1 MKMNVSN
8 VKIQKILKASKTAG
22 SIVKFAKIFLIVM
35 SVVTIVCG
43 CGFIGTKNYLDQRLA
58 QALAEGEVTADELFV
73 NVGGFL
79 EGALNLAK
87 VDSVS
92 LTLGVY
98 MIVMGIVLIGF
109 SIIMHF
115 LAKVFTDI
123 RESYSPFRPEIVKSL
138 KVVFV
143 LTTLFA
149 LRSSLLMGV
158 IIGFSMW
165 CVLHIF
171 EYGCELQRQSD
182 ETL

>member
-8 VKIQKILKASKTAG
+8 VKIQKIQKASKTAG
-22 SIVKFAKIFLIVM
+22 SIVKFAKIFFIVM

-98 MIVMGIVLIGF
+98 MIGF

>member
-8 VKIQKILKASKTAG
+8 VKIQKIQKASKTAG
-22 SIVKFAKIFLIVM
+22 SIVKFAKIFFIVM

-43 CGFIGTKNYLDQRLA
+43 KNYLDQRLA